1 MTDERSTATVRA
13 LNVVT
18 VRVAVPLVE
27 AQFSTCCITSKKTR
41 FDHVIVSLTT
51 EFAIEVRNFLLRP
64 FEDDVY
70 NTLKVELIKHTV
82 ASEQRKLQQLISGE
96 ELWNGEP
103 TQILSHAAAP
113 RGQTRY
119 ICTPSSSSVLWSAFT
134 QHRSGWFSPSRK
146 RQWTAASGR
155 LGRQCHGGC
164 HAHYSAI
171 THDWQDT
178 SKVKQLSEEVTHL
191 RELVAFLTTW
201 SRLRE
206 SSMSPPRRHHSPAA
220 QQHDSS
226 RYGEAVWKCKE
237 PCSWGNGPVWT
248 LVVTG
253 ATGPFTVAYVS

>member
-96 ELWNGEP
+96 EL
-103 TQILSHAAAP
+103 
-113 RGQTRY
+113 
-119 ICTPSSSSVLWSAFT
+119 
-134 QHRSGWFSPSRK
+134 
-146 RQWTAASGR
+146 
-155 LGRQCHGGC
+155 
-164 HAHYSAI
+164 
-171 THDWQDT
+171 
-178 SKVKQLSEEVTHL
+178 
-191 RELVAFLTTW
+191 
-201 SRLRE
+201 
-206 SSMSPPRRHHSPAA
+206 
-220 QQHDSS
+220 
-226 RYGEAVWKCKE
+226 
-237 PCSWGNGPVWT
+237 
-248 LVVTG
+248 
-253 ATGPFTVAYVS
+253 